1 MAAIESERTRA
12 LVLRLALWLELGGW
26 RFKPRAEGGVRAL
39 ATHQLERQWRK
50 VRRRGA
56 ELGRLDAD
64 SEHQLRIDIK
74 KLRYAAE
81 FLASLYPTR
90 PEAGRSR
97 SFIAA
102 LKALQERLGIA
113 NDHRIANAV
122 AARLAPANAPAPPP
136 EIPVKAAEKAF
147 RRASAAAGY
156 WL

>member
-1 MAAIESERTRA
+1 
-12 LVLRLALWLELGGW
+12 
-26 RFKPRAEGGVRAL
+26 VRAL

-56 ELGRLDAD
+56 ELGALDAD

-81 FLASLYPTR
+81 FLASLDSSK
-90 PEAGRSR
+90 PEAGRCR
-97 SFIAA
+97 SFVAA
-102 LKALQERLGIA
+102 LKDLQERLGVA

-122 AARLAPANAPAPPP
+122 VARLAPDHDVAPVP
-136 EIPVKAAEKAF
+136 EVSAKAAEKAF